1 MSEKTTA
8 EKLALLE
15 EIKDGMPGFAP
26 LEQRAAECRAM
37 LTLAGCHQLGSD
49 ATLVGLVYTAC
60 RKLLRQQQ
68 HPAARLIETSPP
80 THAEDDKS
88 QDLVRLGSGYTEIR
102 MSKEARD
109 RAMQAAMWR
118 TASPHEW
125 EWTPEQQAYM
135 ALYVLWATQRLEMLR
150 VLAEGACVPHA
161 SADKDNNTDT

>member
-1 MSEKTTA
+1 MSEKTAA

-15 EIKDGMPGFAP
+15 ELKDDMPQFAS
-26 LEQRAAECRAM
+26 LARRANECRAM
-37 LTLAGCHQLGSD
+37 LELAGCGNN
-49 ATLVGLVYTAC
+49 TLVGMVYTAC
-60 RKLLRQQQ
+60 RELLRQQQ

-80 THAEDDKS
+80 THAEDDKA
-88 QDLVRLGSGYTEIR
+88 QDLVRLGIGYTEIR

-109 RAMQAAMWR
+109 RAVGFAMWR

-150 VLAEGACVPHA
+150 VLAEGAPVPHA
-161 SADKDNNTDT
+161 AADTNGS